1 MERGLSLGRMAS
13 TIDFGVAAAAVD
25 KEIRELVESMVV
37 ARRHEEYEGYEEKE
51 EEEEV
56 TKMRRELVNAMRGSW
71 ENVVEIYKR
80 DPRSHTIKIGLSG
93 DTALHMAIISRQE
106 DTAQKLV
113 QLIIHTRTEKDALY
127 VLSTPNND
135 GNTPLHL
142 AAALGSVNLCK
153 SIIIGNR
160 YKQVLLAARN
170 QSSRSTP
177 LFWAA
182 FNGNKDAF
190 FWLYQMC
197 DTDAQA
203 LDYSHTR
210 DGSTALHVALE
221 NGFWGKTTT
230 STLFF

>member
-1 MERGLSLGRMAS
+1 MERGVTLGRMAY
-13 TIDFGVAAAAVD
+13 IVDFGVAAAMFAD
-25 KEIRELVESMVV
+25 QEIRELVESMVA
-37 ARRHEEYEGYEEKE
+37 AREHEKNKE

-56 TKMRRELVNAMRGSW
+56 TKMRRELMNAMTGCW

-80 DPRSHTIKIGLSG
+80 DPRSHTIKIGVSG
-93 DTALHMAIISRQE
+93 DTALHMAITSRQQ

-170 QSSRSTP
+170 KSSSSTP
-177 LFWAA
+177 LYSAA
-182 FNGNKDAF
+182 LNGNKDAF
-190 FWLYQMC
+190 FCLYQMC

-203 LDYSHTR
+203 LDYCLTQ
-210 DGSTALHVALE
+210 DGFTALHIALL

>member
-1 MERGLSLGRMAS
+1 MF

-25 KEIRELVESMVV
+25 KEIRELVESMV
-37 ARRHEEYEGYEEKE
+37 AASRDAENEE

-56 TKMRRELVNAMRGSW
+56 TKMRIELMNAMRGSW

-80 DPRSHTIKIGLSG
+80 DPRSHTIKIGFLR
-93 DTALHMAIISRQE
+93 DTALHMAIRSRKE

-113 QLIIHTRTEKDALY
+113 QQIIPTNHTPTEKDALY
-127 VLSTPNND
+127 VLCTPNKD

-170 QSSRSTP
+170 QSSHSTP
-177 LFWAA
+177 LYWAA
-182 FNGNKDAF
+182 FNGNKDGSIKCATPTPKPLTTAIHGMVPLLFTLPLKMAF
-190 FWLYQMC
+190 GVRLLLQ
-197 DTDAQA
+197 
-203 LDYSHTR
+203 LS
-210 DGSTALHVALE
+210 SS
-221 NGFWGKTTT
+221 N
-230 STLFF
+230 